1 MRLCPPGY
9 ALDVEV
15 VIDIDVVHRAV
26 ASARPAS
33 KREGRHHIVVDAA
46 ERSNRS
52 RRVDDDAPGVDDVG
66 ELADDLIIAREDDRG
81 MPDPTGV
88 IHVHANLQCLVN
100 RFRAIDRK
108 HRE

>member
-15 VIDIDVVHRAV
+15 VIDVDVVHRAV

-52 RRVDDDAPGVDDVG
+52 RRVHDDSPGVDDLA
-66 ELADDLIIAREDDRG
+66 ELPDNLIIARKDDCG
-81 MPDPTGV
+81 VPDPTSV
-88 IHVHANLQCLVN
+88 IYVHANLQHLVN
-100 RFRAIDRK
+100 
-108 HRE
+108 